1 MPQVSHQTIKLSKG
15 KHTSPEHG
23 ACVME
28 LASMLAGERFSDHP
42 SSVSRSIASFL
53 RSYNDLIDDD
63 RRQDLY
69 GYAAKTVG
77 TASSREIERARAELL
92 LAWGDRMWEQR
103 TGRSLLERLKRSRA
117 AKERRSDP
125 EAAGPYAVHAV
136 PTVSDEVH
144 AQALTLV
151 DDLIAMAP
159 RTKDGLVRPSCFA
172 GAEPLVPAR

>member
-1 MPQVSHQTIKLSKG
+1 MRQVSHQTIKLSKG

-69 GYAAKTVG
+69 EYAAKTVG
-77 TASSREIERARAELL
+77 TAAAREIERARAERL

-103 TGRSLLERLKRSRA
+103 TGRSILERLKRSRA

-136 PTVSDEVH
+136 PAISDEVH

-151 DDLIAMAP
+151 DELIAIGPAVE
-159 RTKDGLVRPSCFA
+159 RDLTGRSAFA
-172 GAEPLVPAR
+172 GAERLVPAE